1 MSLTVLV
8 MLLPNI
14 CNQISKQLPELFFI
28 LYRVMCWKRD
38 AERREEGVALL
49 GEPTWPLGRRRE
61 SWEAAG
67 THPLPETRLIY
78 RFFG

>member
-28 LYRVMCWKRD
+28 LYRIMCWKRES
-38 AERREEGVALL
+38 ERSENGVSYV
-49 GEPTWPLGRRRE
+49 GELTWPLGRRRE
-61 SWEAAG
+61 SWEQAG
-67 THPLPETRLIY
+67 TRACNTVPS
-78 RFFG
+78 

>member
-28 LYRVMCWKRD
+28 LYRVMCWKR
-38 AERREEGVALL
+38 EGELNDPSAV
-49 GEPTWPLGRRRE
+49 GEQTWPLGRRRE
-61 SWEAAG
+61 SWEQAG
-67 THPLPETRLIY
+67 TSIAQKIW
-78 RFFG
+78 F